1 MENHYVKNKKDIIKH
16 SKNSLGLMTDLVES
30 KYPSDERDTCSKLV
44 AIINRE
50 FNTEFT
56 EDDLIAYNALTIEI
70 EDKLLIHKHITGYD
84 HGDISQY
91 GDINGE

>member
-1 MENHYVKNKKDIIKH
+1 MENYYVKNKKDIIKH

-30 KYPSDERDTCSKLV
+30 KYPVDQRDTYLKLV
-44 AIINRE
+44 VIINKV
-50 FNTEFT
+50 FDTEFT
-56 EDDLIAYNALTIEI
+56 EDDLIAYNALNIEI